1 LLSPIGTTSAIILG
15 AVPPTSQHF
24 RKRSGLTLVEMLTV
38 LFIVSILV
46 AFVTGLARH
55 AARAA
60 ETRRARADLHL
71 LADALERYYLRFGDY
86 PLENG
91 EWHEATNLLVEVV
104 ETLPGNGDLYEFRRS
119 LPDSFSGIDPWGS
132 SYFYYRQQP
141 EHGAVS
147 ESPEAAET
155 FRLLSRGPDREEA
168 TDDDIVL

>member
-1 LLSPIGTTSAIILG
+1 L
-15 AVPPTSQHF
+15 

-71 LADALERYYLRFGDY
+71 LADALERYGLRFGAY
-86 PLENG
+86 PLDNG
-91 EWHEATNLLVEVV
+91 EWHDATNLLQVAVA
-104 ETLPGNGDLYEFRRS
+104 LPGHGDLYEFRRS

-132 SYFYYRQQP
+132 SYLFYRQQP
-141 EHGAVS
+141 EDGSVS
-147 ESPEAAET
+147 QAPEAAET
-155 FRLLSRGPDREEA
+155 FRLCSLGPDRLEA